1 MPNDDTHKPP
11 QADDIAP
18 KSAPLRWLWTTVKGL
33 SLFTVLSGLFTVLS
47 SLAVGYFQYLNAYQ
61 EKVSSLAK
69 EDMTLAAATFTDISH
84 AFSEMQALQQT
95 LYTDFANAVGGKSD
109 AGGKALATNNARA
122 ISERYE
128 KARIAL
134 RENIDLLTRK
144 AEIYI
149 DRASDSRDPA
159 EKHNVDEDPLSR
171 RVLRD
176 YAFDCSDTFNF
187 PAFGNVRAPDNGT
200 PPKEVADDRK
210 TIAVDKNKV
219 AADQKILKADE
230 QKLTNDINKGDF
242 KNASADLKAAEKAET
257 TLRTEQSNLAKA
269 QTELRADQADL
280 NLINPPVVFKP
291 VPGLTAAYM
300 RKAIACQQA
309 RFAFAGMPASFM
321 PEDPTLL
328 DNTKATVFERGG
340 HLEVLITTE
349 SDVEGAVSFARAQ
362 DLLHPQTA
370 AR

>member
-95 LYTDFANAVGGKSD
+95 LYTDFADAVGGKSD

-187 PAFGNVRAPDNGT
+187 PAFGNVRAPDNST
-200 PPKEVADDRK
+200 PPKEVADDQYCA
-210 TIAVDKNKV
+210 IAEKRGVDETTKPKD
-219 AADQKILKADE
+219 AFIRICAGP
-230 QKLTNDINKGDF
+230 ND
-242 KNASADLKAAEKAET
+242 KAAKRINWYSAKHHVLTMHYCLEATHNK
-257 TLRTEQSNLAKA
+257 LA
-269 QTELRADQADL
+269 
-280 NLINPPVVFKP
+280 
-291 VPGLTAAYM
+291 
-300 RKAIACQQA
+300 
-309 RFAFAGMPASFM
+309 
-321 PEDPTLL
+321 
-328 DNTKATVFERGG
+328 
-340 HLEVLITTE
+340 
-349 SDVEGAVSFARAQ
+349 
-362 DLLHPQTA
+362 A
-370 AR
+370 ARQWAAGSDRDAAKESEIIQGEKEINAQFDDLAGRINAFNSLALYQMEQIRVKYRPARLWCNVPFVWNISSLNCFPIRTASLTH